1 MRWSNYLLRFDAVT
15 TVARLLPARLNK
27 FEHFTADHS
36 QGSYRRHQ
44 QIR

>member
-1 MRWSNYLLRFDAVT
+1 MRVT
-15 TVARLLPARLNK
+15 AVARLQLPATLNK
-27 FEHFTADHS
+27 FEHFTADHG